1 MKLQIAVGR
10 IIGACPGLF
19 LPWLF
24 RVHAGGQAGLGVFWR
39 VLSMGCAGL
48 CLPWASAFPAAAVE
62 LRIWGE
68 KQGWEGAK
76 PFQNLGRNR
85 RE

>member
-24 RVHAGGQAGLGVFWR
+24 RVHAGGQAGLGVSWR
-39 VLSMGCAGL
+39 VLSMGYAGL
-48 CLPWASAFPAAAVE
+48 CLPWG
-62 LRIWGE
+62 L
-68 KQGWEGAK
+68 
-76 PFQNLGRNR
+76 LLL
-85 RE
+85 